1 MAKVIHGEIKFEK
14 PNYGQLSDLMCI
26 LVTNG
31 YVVEIIPQKGTTE
44 VTVLVMT
51 EVD

>member
-1 MAKVIHGEIKFEK
+1 MAKVIHGEIKFAK
-14 PNYGQLSDLMCI
+14 PNYGQISDFMCI

-31 YVVEIIPQKGTTE
+31 YVVEIGQNKETQE
-44 VTVLVMT
+44 VTVLIMT